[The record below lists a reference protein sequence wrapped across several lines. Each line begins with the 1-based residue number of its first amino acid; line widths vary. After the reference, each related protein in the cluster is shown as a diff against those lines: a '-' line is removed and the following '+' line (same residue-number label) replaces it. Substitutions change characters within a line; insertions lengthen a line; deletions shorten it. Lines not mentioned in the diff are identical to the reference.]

1 MGKSTRRLVES
12 AVMIAIG
19 TVLSMFPFSAPWAFG
34 GGVTICSMLPLVIIA
49 HRYGTK
55 WGLFTAFVYSVLQLI
70 LGVSNVQF
78 AAGYGFVLAVGVL
91 LLDYILAF
99 TVIGLSACF
108 NGVIKNHLV
117 SIVVGVVF
125 TFALRFVCH
134 FLSGWII
141 WGVIT
146 PNEMGLVAPLYSL
159 IYNGGYMLPETI
171 ITALVAVLTYKPLK
185 RYWLA
190 EDPAKNRYTKTP
202 RHKKWRGLFALL

>member
-70 LGVSNVQF
+70 LGLSNVQF

-117 SIVVGVVF
+117 SIVVGIVF

-171 ITALVAVLTYKPLK
+171 ITAVVAALTYKPLE

-190 EDPAKNRYTKTP
+190 EDLAK
-202 RHKKWRGLFALL
+202 

>member
-117 SIVVGVVF
+117 SIVVGIVF

-190 EDPAKNRYTKTP
+190 EDLAI
-202 RHKKWRGLFALL
+202 

>member
-70 LGVSNVQF
+70 LGVSNVQYATNF
-78 AAGYGFVLAVGVL
+78 IMAVGIV
-91 LLDYILAF
+91 LLDYTIAF

-108 NGVIKNHLV
+108 NGVIKNRLV
-117 SIVVGVVF
+117 SIVVGIVF

-134 FLSGWII
+134 FISGWII
-141 WGVIT
+141 WDALW
-146 PNEMGLVAPLYSL
+146 PNEMGLASPMYSL
-159 IYNGGYMLPETI
+159 VYNGGYMLPETI

-190 EDPAKNRYTKTP
+190 EDLAK
-202 RHKKWRGLFALL
+202 

>member
-70 LGVSNVQF
+70 LGVSNVQYATSF
-78 AAGYGFVLAVGVL
+78 IMAVGIV
-91 LLDYILAF
+91 LLDYTIAF

-108 NGVIKNHLV
+108 NGVIKNRLV
-117 SIVVGVVF
+117 SIVVGIVF

-134 FLSGWII
+134 FISGWII
-141 WGVIT
+141 WDALW
-146 PNEMGLVAPLYSL
+146 PNEMGLASPMYSL
-159 IYNGGYMLPETI
+159 VYNGGYMLPETI

-190 EDPAKNRYTKTP
+190 EDLAK
-202 RHKKWRGLFALL
+202 

>member
-19 TVLSMFPFSAPWAFG
+19 TVLSMFPFTAPWAYG
-34 GGVTICSMLPLVIIA
+34 GGITICSMLPLVIIA

-70 LGVSNVQF
+70 LGVSNVQYATNF
-78 AAGYGFVLAVGVL
+78 IMAVGIV
-91 LLDYILAF
+91 LLDYTIAF

-108 NGVIKNHLV
+108 NGVIKNRLV
-117 SIVVGVVF
+117 SIVVGIVF
-125 TFALRFVCH
+125 TFALRFGCH
-134 FLSGWII
+134 FISGWII
-141 WGVIT
+141 WEALW
-146 PNEMGLVAPLYSL
+146 PNDVGLASPMYSL
-159 IYNGGYMLPETI
+159 VYNGGYMLPETI

-190 EDPAKNRYTKTP
+190 EDLAK
-202 RHKKWRGLFALL
+202 

>member
-12 AVMIAIG
+12 AIMIAIG

-70 LGVSNVQF
+70 LGVSNVQYATNF
-78 AAGYGFVLAVGVL
+78 IMAVGIV
-91 LLDYILAF
+91 LLDYTIAF

-108 NGVIKNHLV
+108 NGVIKNRLV
-117 SIVVGVVF
+117 SIVVGIVF
-125 TFALRFVCH
+125 TFALRFGCH
-134 FLSGWII
+134 FISGWII
-141 WGVIT
+141 WEALW
-146 PNEMGLVAPLYSL
+146 PNEVGLASPMYSL
-159 IYNGGYMLPETI
+159 VYNGGYMLPETI

-190 EDPAKNRYTKTP
+190 EDLAK
-202 RHKKWRGLFALL
+202 

>member
-108 NGVIKNHLV
+108 NGVIQNHLV
-117 SIVVGVVF
+117 SIVVGIVF

-190 EDPAKNRYTKTP
+190 EDLAK
-202 RHKKWRGLFALL
+202 

>member
-55 WGLFTAFVYSVLQLI
+55 WGLFTAVVYSVLQLI

-117 SIVVGVVF
+117 SIVVGIVF

-190 EDPAKNRYTKTP
+190 EDLAK
-202 RHKKWRGLFALL
+202 

>member
-70 LGVSNVQF
+70 LGVSNVQYATNF
-78 AAGYGFVLAVGVL
+78 IMAVGIV
-91 LLDYILAF
+91 LLDYTIAF

-108 NGVIKNHLV
+108 NGVIKNRLV
-117 SIVVGVVF
+117 SIVVGIVF

-190 EDPAKNRYTKTP
+190 EDLAK
-202 RHKKWRGLFALL
+202 

>member
-108 NGVIKNHLV
+108 NGVIKDHLV
-117 SIVVGVVF
+117 SIVVGIVF

-190 EDPAKNRYTKTP
+190 EDLAK
-202 RHKKWRGLFALL
+202 

>member
-117 SIVVGVVF
+117 SIVVGIVF

-190 EDPAKNRYTKTP
+190 EDLAK
-202 RHKKWRGLFALL
+202 

>member
-70 LGVSNVQF
+70 LGVSNVQYATNF
-78 AAGYGFVLAVGVL
+78 IMAVGIV
-91 LLDYILAF
+91 LLDYTIAF

-108 NGVIKNHLV
+108 NGVIKNRLV
-117 SIVVGVVF
+117 SIVVGIVF
-125 TFALRFVCH
+125 TFALRFGCH
-134 FLSGWII
+134 FISGWII
-141 WGVIT
+141 WDALW
-146 PNEMGLVAPLYSL
+146 PNEMGLASPMYSL
-159 IYNGGYMLPETI
+159 VYNGGYMLPETI

-190 EDPAKNRYTKTP
+190 EDLAK
-202 RHKKWRGLFALL
+202 

>member
-19 TVLSMFPFSAPWAFG
+19 TLLSLFPFSAPWAFG

-117 SIVVGVVF
+117 SIVVGIVF

-190 EDPAKNRYTKTP
+190 EDLAK
-202 RHKKWRGLFALL
+202 

>member
-19 TVLSMFPFSAPWAFG
+19 TVLSMFPFTAPWAYG
-34 GGVTICSMLPLVIIA
+34 GGITICSMLPLVIIA

-117 SIVVGVVF
+117 SIVVGIVF

-190 EDPAKNRYTKTP
+190 EDLAK
-202 RHKKWRGLFALL
+202 

>member
-117 SIVVGVVF
+117 SIVVGIVF

-190 EDPAKNRYTKTP
+190 VDLAK
-202 RHKKWRGLFALL
+202 

>member
-19 TVLSMFPFSAPWAFG
+19 TVLSMFPFSAPWASG

-117 SIVVGVVF
+117 SIVVGIVF

-190 EDPAKNRYTKTP
+190 EDLAK
-202 RHKKWRGLFALL
+202 

>member
-34 GGVTICSMLPLVIIA
+34 GGATICSMLPLVIIA

-117 SIVVGVVF
+117 SIVVGIVF

-190 EDPAKNRYTKTP
+190 EDLAK
-202 RHKKWRGLFALL
+202 

>member
-70 LGVSNVQF
+70 LGVSNVQYATSF
-78 AAGYGFVLAVGVL
+78 IMAVGIV
-91 LLDYILAF
+91 LLDYTIAF

-108 NGVIKNHLV
+108 NGVIKNRLV
-117 SIVVGVVF
+117 SIVVGIVF
-125 TFALRFVCH
+125 TFALRFGCH
-134 FLSGWII
+134 FISGWII
-141 WGVIT
+141 WEALW
-146 PNEMGLVAPLYSL
+146 PNDVGLASPMYSL
-159 IYNGGYMLPETI
+159 VYNGGYMLPETI

-190 EDPAKNRYTKTP
+190 EDLAK
-202 RHKKWRGLFALL
+202 

>member
-55 WGLFTAFVYSVLQLI
+55 WGLFTAFVYSVLQRI

-117 SIVVGVVF
+117 SIVVGIVF

-190 EDPAKNRYTKTP
+190 EDLAK
-202 RHKKWRGLFALL
+202 

>member
-190 EDPAKNRYTKTP
+190 EDLAK
-202 RHKKWRGLFALL
+202 

>member
-1 MGKSTRRLVES
+1 
-12 AVMIAIG
+12 MIAIG

-117 SIVVGVVF
+117 SIVVGIVF

-190 EDPAKNRYTKTP
+190 EDLAK
-202 RHKKWRGLFALL
+202 

>member
-108 NGVIKNHLV
+108 NGVIKNHLA
-117 SIVVGVVF
+117 SIVVGIVF

-190 EDPAKNRYTKTP
+190 EDLAK
-202 RHKKWRGLFALL
+202 

>member
-1 MGKSTRRLVES
+1 M
-12 AVMIAIG
+12 
-19 TVLSMFPFSAPWAFG
+19 
-34 GGVTICSMLPLVIIA
+34 
-49 HRYGTK
+49 
-55 WGLFTAFVYSVLQLI
+55 
-70 LGVSNVQF
+70 SNVQYATNF
-78 AAGYGFVLAVGVL
+78 IMAVGIV
-91 LLDYILAF
+91 LLDYTIAF

-108 NGVIKNHLV
+108 NGVIKNRLV
-117 SIVVGVVF
+117 SIVVGIVF

-190 EDPAKNRYTKTP
+190 EDLAK
-202 RHKKWRGLFALL
+202 

>member
-12 AVMIAIG
+12 AIMIAIG

-108 NGVIKNHLV
+108 NGVIKNHLA
-117 SIVVGVVF
+117 SIVVGIVF

-190 EDPAKNRYTKTP
+190 EDLAK
-202 RHKKWRGLFALL
+202 

>member
-117 SIVVGVVF
+117 SIVVGIVF

-171 ITALVAVLTYKPLK
+171 ITALVAVLTYKPHK

-190 EDPAKNRYTKTP
+190 EDLAK
-202 RHKKWRGLFALL
+202 

>member
-12 AVMIAIG
+12 AIMIAIG

-70 LGVSNVQF
+70 LGVSNVQYATNF
-78 AAGYGFVLAVGVL
+78 IMAVGIV
-91 LLDYILAF
+91 LLDYTIAF

-108 NGVIKNHLV
+108 NGVIKNRLV
-117 SIVVGVVF
+117 SIVVGIVF
-125 TFALRFVCH
+125 TFALRFGCH
-134 FLSGWII
+134 FISGWII
-141 WGVIT
+141 WDALW
-146 PNEMGLVAPLYSL
+146 PNEMGLASPMYSL
-159 IYNGGYMLPETI
+159 VYNGGYMLPETI

-190 EDPAKNRYTKTP
+190 EDLAK
-202 RHKKWRGLFALL
+202 

>member
-12 AVMIAIG
+12 AIMIAIG
-19 TVLSMFPFSAPWAFG
+19 TVLSMFPFTAPWAYG
-34 GGVTICSMLPLVIIA
+34 GGITICSMLPLVIIA

-117 SIVVGVVF
+117 SIVVGIVF

-190 EDPAKNRYTKTP
+190 EDLAK
-202 RHKKWRGLFALL
+202 

>member
-70 LGVSNVQF
+70 LGVSNVQYATNF
-78 AAGYGFVLAVGVL
+78 IMAVGIV
-91 LLDYILAF
+91 LLDYTIAF

-108 NGVIKNHLV
+108 NGVIKNRLV
-117 SIVVGVVF
+117 SIVVGIVF
-125 TFALRFVCH
+125 TFALRFGCH
-134 FLSGWII
+134 FISGWII
-141 WGVIT
+141 WEALW
-146 PNEMGLVAPLYSL
+146 PNDVGLASPMYSL
-159 IYNGGYMLPETI
+159 VYNGGYMLPETI

-190 EDPAKNRYTKTP
+190 EDLAK
-202 RHKKWRGLFALL
+202 

>member
-12 AVMIAIG
+12 AIMIAIG

-117 SIVVGVVF
+117 SIVVGIVF

-190 EDPAKNRYTKTP
+190 EDLAK
-202 RHKKWRGLFALL
+202 

>member
-91 LLDYILAF
+91 LLDYIRAF

-117 SIVVGVVF
+117 SIVVGIVF

-190 EDPAKNRYTKTP
+190 EDLAK
-202 RHKKWRGLFALL
+202 

>member
-19 TVLSMFPFSAPWAFG
+19 TVLSMFPFTAPWAYG

-117 SIVVGVVF
+117 SIVVGIVF

-190 EDPAKNRYTKTP
+190 EDLAK
-202 RHKKWRGLFALL
+202 

>member
-117 SIVVGVVF
+117 SIVVGIVF

-159 IYNGGYMLPETI
+159 IYNGGYMLSETI

-190 EDPAKNRYTKTP
+190 EDLAK
-202 RHKKWRGLFALL
+202 

>member
-55 WGLFTAFVYSVLQLI
+55 WGLFTACVYSVLQLI

-117 SIVVGVVF
+117 SIVVGIVF

-190 EDPAKNRYTKTP
+190 EDLAK
-202 RHKKWRGLFALL
+202 

>member
-34 GGVTICSMLPLVIIA
+34 GGVTICSMLPILIIA
-49 HRYGTK
+49 YRYGTK

-117 SIVVGVVF
+117 SIVVGIVF

-190 EDPAKNRYTKTP
+190 EDLAK
-202 RHKKWRGLFALL
+202 

>member
-117 SIVVGVVF
+117 SIVVGIVF

-171 ITALVAVLTYKPLK
+171 ITAVVAALTYKPLE

-190 EDPAKNRYTKTP
+190 EDLAK
-202 RHKKWRGLFALL
+202 

>member
-108 NGVIKNHLV
+108 NGVIKNHRV
-117 SIVVGVVF
+117 SIVVGIVF

-146 PNEMGLVAPLYSL
+146 PNEMGPVAPLYSL

-190 EDPAKNRYTKTP
+190 EDLAK
-202 RHKKWRGLFALL
+202 